1 MGLPAASPSPPDFP
15 SAGPLNHP
23 ADTGGIGGHPRG
35 LTTLFFTEMWERFSY
50 YGMRALLVLF
60 MVAPVNQGGLGYDT
74 AHASV
79 IYGSYAMGVYM
90 LSIPG
95 GFIADNFLGAR
106 RSVLFGGIVIA
117 LGHFTLALRSE
128 NAFYAGLVL
137 IVLGTGLLKPNISS
151 MVGSLY
157 QPGDTRRDAGFS
169 LFYMGINL
177 GGFTAPFV
185 TGSLAQSDAFKAML
199 GGWGF
204 DPAHSWHWGFAAA
217 GVGMTF
223 GLIVYLVSGH
233 RLAHV
238 GQPSPERSERPS
250 GKLAGVLLGAAGL
263 FGLVRLS
270 DTHENFA
277 WIRYGYVLLPV
288 LAILWFAFQKSVE
301 SKRIAA
307 VLIFSLAALIFWA
320 IFEQAG
326 STIALFGD
334 QLTRTEAFGYKFPSA
349 WFQSL
354 NPLWV
359 ILLAPAFAWLWMRLG
374 ERQPSAPVKFTLG
387 LVFLGLSFLL
397 MVPAARLT
405 VAGKVSPWW
414 IVGLFFLQTVG
425 ELLLSPV
432 GLSTMSKLAPAKLV
446 GLVMGIWFLAAA
458 LGNKLAGVL
467 AGHFTSTDGAA
478 LAVFFF
484 KQTLWVGVA
493 AIVLLALTPWVKKLM
508 GGVR

>member
-1 MGLPAASPSPPDFP
+1 MLSPSTPAPEPIETSPSP
-15 SAGPLNHP
+15 G
-23 ADTGGIGGHPRG
+23 DTRGLGGHPLG

-50 YGMRALLVLF
+50 YGMRALLVYF
-60 MVAPVNQGGLGYDT
+60 MVAPVTQGGLGYDN
-74 AHASV
+74 ARAAM
-79 IYGSYAMGVYM
+79 IYGTYTMAVYM
-90 LSIPG
+90 MSIPG

-106 RSVLFGGIVIA
+106 LSVLYGGIIIA

-128 NAFYAGLVL
+128 ETFFAGLVL
-137 IVLGTGLLKPNISS
+137 VVLGTGLLKPNISS
-151 MVGSLY
+151 MVGGLY
-157 QPGDTRRDAGFS
+157 HPGDVRRDAGFS
-169 LFYMGINL
+169 LFYMGINIGAL
-177 GGFTAPFV
+177 VAPLL
-185 TGSLAQSDAFKAML
+185 TGWLAQSDEFKAL
-199 GGWGF
+199 LRGWGF

-223 GLIVYLVSGH
+223 GLIIYLLSAH

-238 GQPSPERSERPS
+238 GQPAVSEAGRPW
-250 GKLAGVLLGAAGL
+250 GKLALVLLAAAAF

-270 DTHENFA
+270 DTNESYR
-277 WIRYGYVLLPV
+277 WIRYGYVVVPV
-288 LAILWFAFQKSVE
+288 LAILWFAFQANLE

-307 VLIFSLAALIFWA
+307 VLVFSLAAIIFWA

-334 QLTRTEAFGYKFPSA
+334 QLTRTEVFGYKFPSA

-359 ILLAPAFAWLWMRLG
+359 ILLAPCFAWLWVRLG
-374 ERQPSAPVKFTLG
+374 DRQPSAPIKFTLG

-405 VAGKVSPWW
+405 IEGKVSPLW

-432 GLSTMSKLAPAKLV
+432 GLSTMTKLAPAKLV

-467 AGHFTSTDGAA
+467 AGHFTSTDGDA
-478 LAVFFF
+478 LAGFFL
-484 KQTLWVGVA
+484 KQTMWVGVA
-493 AIVLLALTPWVKKLM
+493 AVVLFALVPWVKKLM